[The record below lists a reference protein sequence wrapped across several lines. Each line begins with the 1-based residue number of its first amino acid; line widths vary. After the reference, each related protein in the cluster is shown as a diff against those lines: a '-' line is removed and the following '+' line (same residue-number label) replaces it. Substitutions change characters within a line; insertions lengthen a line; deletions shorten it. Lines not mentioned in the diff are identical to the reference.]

1 MIEAKG
7 LTRYYGE
14 VMAIENVSFN
24 VEKGEIVAFLGPNG
38 AGKTTTMRILTC
50 FLPPSRGTAKVA
62 GYDILENPLK
72 VRESV
77 GYLPEDVPLYPD
89 MTVRSYLDY
98 MAKLRGMPRRRREG
112 RVKEVMERC
121 GISDVADE
129 LIGTLSRGYRQRV
142 GLAQALLHDPKVLI
156 LDEPTMGLDPRQT
169 AEVRRLIKSMAGEYT
184 IMIST
189 HILPEAQQVCERVI
203 IINDGRIV
211 ATDSAENLTAR
222 LARSRRVYVEV
233 RGPSE
238 EVMKALRSI
247 DGVVDVVQESSP
259 KGGKAR
265 YRVEMRLDADVRD
278 KVAHEIV
285 RRGWGLYEL
294 RPEVMSLEEIF
305 LRLTTTEGA

>member
-1 MIEAKG
+1 MIEAKE
-7 LTRYYGE
+7 LTRYYGD

-50 FLPPSRGTAKVA
+50 FLPPTRGTAKVA
-62 GYDILENPLK
+62 GFDILDQPLK
-72 VRESV
+72 VRERV

-89 MTVRSYLDY
+89 MTARGYLDY
-98 MAKLRGMPRRRREG
+98 MGRLRGIPKRRREG
-112 RVKEVMERC
+112 RMKEVMEKC
-121 GISDVADE
+121 AITDVGDE
-129 LIGTLSRGYRQRV
+129 LISTLSRGYRQRV

-156 LDEPTMGLDPRQT
+156 LDEPTMGLDPKQT
-169 AEVRRLIKSMAGEYT
+169 AEVRQLIKSMAGEYT

-203 IINDGRIV
+203 IINDGKIV
-211 ATDSAENLTAR
+211 ATDSTKNLTAK
-222 LARSRRVYVEV
+222 LARSRKVYIEV

-238 EVMKALRSI
+238 EVMRSI
-247 DGVVDVVQESSP
+247 RSIGGVVDVIQESP
-259 KGGKAR
+259 LREGRAY
-265 YRVEMRLDADVRD
+265 YRVEMRLESDVRD
-278 KVAHEIV
+278 RIAHEIV
-285 RRGWGLYEL
+285 KRGWGLLEM

>member
-1 MIEAKG
+1 MIEAVG
-7 LTRYYGE
+7 LTRYYGD
-14 VMAIENVSFN
+14 VMAIEDVSFT

-50 FLPPSRGTAKVA
+50 FLPPTRGTAKVA

-72 VRESV
+72 VRENV

-89 MTVRSYLDY
+89 MTVKGYLDY
-98 MAKLRGMPRRRREG
+98 MARLRGMPRRRREG
-112 RVKEVMERC
+112 RIEEVMERC

-142 GLAQALLHDPKVLI
+142 GLAQALLHNPKVLI

-169 AEVRRLIKSMAGEYT
+169 AEVRQLIKGMAGEYT
-184 IMIST
+184 IMLST

-203 IINDGRIV
+203 IINDGKIV
-211 ATDSAENLTAR
+211 ATDSTENLTAK

-238 EVMKALRSI
+238 EVVRAIRSI
-247 DGVVDVVQESSP
+247 DGVVDVIQESP
-259 KGGKAR
+259 PREGRAR

-278 KVAHEIV
+278 RIAHEIV